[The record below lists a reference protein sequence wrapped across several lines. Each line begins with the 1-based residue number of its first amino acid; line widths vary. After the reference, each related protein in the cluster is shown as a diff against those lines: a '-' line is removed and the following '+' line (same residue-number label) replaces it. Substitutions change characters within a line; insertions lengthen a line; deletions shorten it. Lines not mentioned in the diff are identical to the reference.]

1 MNQAILNEQIRI
13 DGKVVWTVNLYIGKS
28 SVWQQIQN
36 LTVQDHL
43 LCGCIDRFL
52 SLWNGFWFVSIYT
65 VRHTYILEVVNI
77 KCSVVMLIY
86 IGEILWMYHIAC
98 PIKTPWSVKE
108 FDKITVCN
116 IKIRYHNCPVT
127 MFFFCFGY
135 RTCIKSTIFI
145 AQSNCFGENNLLGMK
160 RSTNDRER
168 IKTS

>member
-98 PIKTPWSVKE
+98 PIKTPWSVQE

-116 IKIRYHNCPVT
+116 NKIRYHNCPVT
-127 MFFFCFGY
+127 MFFFFALDIERALKAPY
-135 RTCIKSTIFI
+135 LLHNRIASVRTIY
-145 AQSNCFGENNLLGMK
+145 
-160 RSTNDRER
+160 
-168 IKTS
+168 

>member
-13 DGKVVWTVNLYIGKS
+13 DGKVVWIVNLYIGKS

-65 VRHTYILEVVNI
+65 VRYTYILEVVNI

-98 PIKTPWSVKE
+98 PIKTPWSVQE

-135 RTCIKSTIFI
+135 RTCMKSTIIFI
-145 AQSNCFGENNLLGMK
+145 AQ
-160 RSTNDRER
+160 
-168 IKTS
+168 

>member
-1 MNQAILNEQIRI
+1 MTTNTESHCPRPSTLRVYWPVPFSLEWFLIC
-13 DGKVVWTVNLYIGKS
+13 K
-28 SVWQQIQN
+28 
-36 LTVQDHL
+36 HL
-43 LCGCIDRFL
+43 H
-52 SLWNGFWFVSIYT
+52 SE
-65 VRHTYILEVVNI
+65 TYIYLRGVVNI

-98 PIKTPWSVKE
+98 PIKTPWSVQE

-135 RTCIKSTIFI
+135 RTCMKSTIIFI
-145 AQSNCFGENNLLGMK
+145 AQYNCFSENNLLGMK